1 MDAYILRF
9 LNRKL
14 FAVACLLFVV
24 LPSSSQQFADGQEEH
39 RRDTLLYYHHDP
51 INDRF
56 PNLIPDD
63 SYMELYLEDG
73 IVRKGIFWGTS
84 DEFDDAREGY
94 ECGFF
99 VLPLTKI
106 QHGNDSITFHL
117 TLTKTK
123 DGKVLNSFVMAPVDL
138 HIRSWKEAISRYKQ
152 WPPFNAFM
160 KPEIK
165 FSISSS
171 QSHKEEHPVE
181 QSRFQ
186 MEDTLTVCNLADPYY
201 VYKRIFVLHKKRYSE
216 SEQNKID

>member
-1 MDAYILRF
+1 MDAYILKF

-14 FAVACLLFVV
+14 FAVAWLLFVV
-24 LPSSSQQFADGQEEH
+24 PPSSGQQFANGQEEH

-51 INDRF
+51 TNDKF
-56 PNLIPDD
+56 PDLIPDD
-63 SYMELYLEDG
+63 SYMELYMEDG
-73 IVRKGIFWGTS
+73 IVRKGFFWGTS

-106 QHGNDSITFHL
+106 HHGNDSITFHL

-152 WPPFNAFM
+152 WPPFNALM
-160 KPEIK
+160 KDEIK

-171 QSHKEEHPVE
+171 QSQKTEYSTLRSH
-181 QSRFQ
+181 FQ
-186 MEDTLTVCNLADPYY
+186 IEDSLTVCNWADPSY
-201 VYKRIFVLHKKRYSE
+201 VYKRTFVLHKKKHPEYGK
-216 SEQNKID
+216 NNTD